1 MIRGLST
8 RTQRGFTLIEVMVVL
23 SLLAMLAQGLYMSIG
38 ALQSRDRDRAVE
50 ALRLRLVFAAER
62 AWTRGQPLALER
74 TPQGYRFLARDT
86 AGGWQQVSDSSVLAE
101 RRLPDALRWSALEV
115 EGRNGTAETLLI
127 LGPDSPSFRLEL
139 TDASGWRA
147 TLGDL
152 NGRVELLAGTMGP

>member
-1 MIRGLST
+1 VIQGPST

-38 ALQSRDRDRAVE
+38 ALQSRGGGRAVG
-50 ALRLRLVFAAER
+50 ARGRRRGGER